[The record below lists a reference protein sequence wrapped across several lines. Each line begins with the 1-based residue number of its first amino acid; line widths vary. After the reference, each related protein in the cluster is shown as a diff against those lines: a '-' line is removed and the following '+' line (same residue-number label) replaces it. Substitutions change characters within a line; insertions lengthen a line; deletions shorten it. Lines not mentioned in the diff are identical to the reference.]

1 MRMVGSSVYSSIAA
15 LFLKTNATF
24 VLMQSVGRYT
34 DIEKSHFDAA
44 ASNNLKGRSRTLLFK
59 RFTTYP
65 VNPTS
70 TVCTWTG
77 LVLVAFTAAL
87 SSGTLTFNWVFC

>member
-15 LFLKTNATF
+15 LFLQTNATF

-44 ASNNLKGRSRTLLFK
+44 ASNNLKGRSRALLFK
-59 RFTTYP
+59 RFTMYP
-65 VNPTS
+65 VNPRLHLDWFGLGCLYS
-70 TVCTWTG
+70 CT
-77 LVLVAFTAAL
+77 F
-87 SSGTLTFNWVFC
+87 SGTSTFNWVFC